1 MAQTEDLY
9 KPSQLSRRWIW
20 KDDTNTLEPVSTV
33 PGSFDKGVNF
43 HLAANKSKRSKGGL
57 GIHFQ
62 DLNKKNDRQGK
73 AKNDRN
79 QYKGTPSVMSK
90 NYGATGATSR
100 RGQAYLLVQRAGN
113 MKGSSPRPSVK
124 PAAANEHATV
134 TLDDVKSVALDSM
147 PDVDLLPPAFQECYS
162 SEQFDEFQLAI
173 LNYFD
178 AFFERMAIENKPK
191 PMAVEPSLAERKAL
205 ATAVSKQESAQRL
218 LGQCYCTLVLGL
230 GLEDKHHMGC
240 GRQRSS
246 YTSRDRELYEAL
258 YPFSAFVTY
267 VAFRRQHLDLIQKEL
282 GRLFRSDTFN
292 PAGRPQAV
300 EEVYAMDR
308 LKDSTKQPLTPAEYR
323 RLKPKRPPI
332 KSIINQRS
340 PVLVSLLPTSQE
352 ASPWFLDR
360 TKALPLSENEIPHEE
375 EKLGLILQPKV
386 GIIGEPMSGFNP
398 LTLAPFGEE
407 HEEET
412 GDEAG
417 SRRSSIPGE
426 APVTPNQGATSDVEE
441 GESAEQ
447 EE

>member
-62 DLNKKNDRQGK
+62 DLNKKNDR
-73 AKNDRN
+73 
-79 QYKGTPSVMSK
+79 GTPSVMSK

-124 PAAANEHATV
+124 PAVANEHATV

-230 GLEDKHHMGC
+230 GLEEKHHMGC

-258 YPFSAFVTY
+258 YPFSAYVTHI
-267 VAFRRQHLDLIQKEL
+267 AFRRQHLDLIQKEL

-412 GDEAG
+412 GDEAV

-426 APVTPNQGATSDVEE
+426 APVTPSQGATSDVEE

>member
-1 MAQTEDLY
+1 MMAQLDDLHI
-9 KPSQLSRRWIW
+9 PSTLSKRWIW
-20 KDDTNTLEPVSTV
+20 KDDTNTLESVSTIQ
-33 PGSFDKGVNF
+33 GSVDKGTNF

-62 DLNKKNDRQGK
+62 DVHKKNDR
-73 AKNDRN
+73 A
-79 QYKGTPSVMSK
+79 TPSVMSK
-90 NYGATGATSR
+90 NYTTAGTTSR
-100 RGQAYLLVQRAGN
+100 RGQAYLLLQRAGN

-124 PAAANEHATV
+124 AAGANEHAMV

-147 PDVDLLPPAFQECYS
+147 PDVDVLPPTFQECYS

-191 PMAVEPSLAERKAL
+191 PMAVEPSLAEKKAL
-205 ATAVSKQESAQRL
+205 ATAVSKQEAAQRL
-218 LGQCYCTLVLGL
+218 LGQCYCRLVLGL
-230 GLEDKHHMGC
+230 GLEDKHHLGC

-246 YTSRDRELYEAL
+246 DTSRDREMYEAL
-258 YPFSAFVTY
+258 YTFAAYVTY
-267 VAFRRQHLDLIQKEL
+267 ITFRRQHLDLIQKEL
-282 GRLFRSDTFN
+282 GRMFRSDTFN
-292 PAGRPQAV
+292 PAGRPKAI
-300 EEVYAMDR
+300 EEVYVIDR
-308 LKDSTKQPLTPAEYR
+308 LKDNAKNPLTPAEYR

-340 PVLVSLLPTSQE
+340 PVLVSLLPTSKE

-360 TKALPLSENEIPHEE
+360 TKALPLSENDIPHEE
-375 EKLGLILQPKV
+375 EKMDLHLQVKV

-412 GDEAG
+412 GEEDESG
-417 SRRSSIPGE
+417 RSSVPGE
-426 APVTPNQGATSDVEE
+426 APVTPNQSANNAADE
-441 GESAEQ
+441 GEPAEH
-447 EE
+447 ED

>member
-1 MAQTEDLY
+1 MAQPDDLH
-9 KPSQLSRRWIW
+9 KPSTLSRRWVW
-20 KDDTNTLEPVSTV
+20 KDETNTLEAVSTV
-33 PGSFDKGVNF
+33 PGSIDKGTNF

-62 DLNKKNDRQGK
+62 DLNKKNDR
-73 AKNDRN
+73 
-79 QYKGTPSVMSK
+79 GTPSVMSR
-90 NYGATGATSR
+90 NYGATGASSR
-100 RGQAYLLVQRAGN
+100 RGHAYLMFQRAGN

-124 PAAANEHATV
+124 AAGANEHATV
-134 TLDDVKSVALDSM
+134 SLDDVKSVALDSM
-147 PDVDLLPPAFQECYS
+147 PDVDVLPPECYS
-162 SEQFDEFQLAI
+162 SQQFDEFQLAI

-191 PMAVEPSLAERKAL
+191 PMAVEPSLAEKKAL
-205 ATAVSKQESAQRL
+205 ATAVAKQEASQRL

-230 GLEDKHHMGC
+230 GLEDKHHLGC

-246 YTSRDRELYEAL
+246 DTSRDREMYEAL
-258 YPFSAFVTY
+258 YTFASYVTY
-267 VAFRRQHLDLIQKEL
+267 ITFRRQHLDLIQREL
-282 GRLFRSDTFN
+282 GRMFRSDTFN
-292 PAGRPQAV
+292 PAGRPKAV

-308 LKDSTKQPLTPAEYR
+308 LKDNTKQPLTPAEYR

-332 KSIINQRS
+332 KCIINQRS

-360 TKALPLSENEIPHEE
+360 TKALPLSENDIPHEDD
-375 EKLGLILQPKV
+375 KLELHLQTKV

-407 HEEET
+407 QEEET
-412 GDEAG
+412 GDEDE
-417 SRRSSIPGE
+417 SRRNSVPGD
-426 APVTPNQGATSDVEE
+426 APVTPNQAASSAVEE
-441 GESAEQ
+441 ADSAEQ

>member
-1 MAQTEDLY
+1 M
-9 KPSQLSRRWIW
+9 LSRRWIW
-20 KDDTNTLEPVSTV
+20 KDDTNTLEPVSTI
-33 PGSFDKGVNF
+33 PGSIDKGANF

-62 DLNKKNDRQGK
+62 DLNKKNDR
-73 AKNDRN
+73 
-79 QYKGTPSVMSK
+79 GTPSVMSK
-90 NYGATGATSR
+90 NYGAAGTTSR
-100 RGQAYLLVQRAGN
+100 RGQAYLLLQRAGN
-113 MKGSSPRPSVK
+113 VKGSSPRPSIK
-124 PAAANEHATV
+124 EHDTV

-147 PDVDLLPPAFQECYS
+147 PDVDMLPSAFQECYS

-191 PMAVEPSLAERKAL
+191 PMAVEPSLAEKKAL
-205 ATAVSKQESAQRL
+205 ATAVSKQEAAQRL

-246 YTSRDRELYEAL
+246 DTSRDREMYEAL
-258 YPFSAFVTY
+258 YTFAAFVTY
-267 VAFRRQHLDLIQKEL
+267 ITFRRQHLDLIQKEL
-282 GRLFRSDTFN
+282 GRMFRSDTFN
-292 PAGRPQAV
+292 PAGRPKAI
-300 EEVYAMDR
+300 EEVYALDR
-308 LKDSTKQPLTPAEYR
+308 LKDSTKHPLTPAEYR

-340 PVLVSLLPTSQE
+340 PVLVSLLPTSKE

-360 TKALPLSENEIPHEE
+360 TKALPLSESDIPREE
-375 EKLGLILQPKV
+375 EKLDLHLEMKV
-386 GIIGEPMSGFNP
+386 GIIGEPMSGFNR

-412 GDEAG
+412 GDEDE
-417 SRRSSIPGE
+417 SRRSSVPGD
-426 APVTPNQGATSDVEE
+426 APVTPNQGANSAVEE
-441 GESAEQ
+441 GEAAEQ